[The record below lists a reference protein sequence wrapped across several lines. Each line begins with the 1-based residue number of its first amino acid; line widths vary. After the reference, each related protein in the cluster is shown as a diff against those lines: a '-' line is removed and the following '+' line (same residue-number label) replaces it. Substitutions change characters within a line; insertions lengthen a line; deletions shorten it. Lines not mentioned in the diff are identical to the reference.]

1 MPTKVLV
8 ADAAKSPSESEVM
21 QALVVTVFYLFFS
34 SLQIA
39 IIRNI
44 YVVIMDKDE
53 NNNWWYYCGLFRIET
68 AWHGRRPRL
77 FSLIVN
83 RSKPEIE
90 TYERCKRMLI

>member
-1 MPTKVLV
+1 MGPTSSSRKIFLVSEMPTKVLV

-53 NNNWWYYCGLFRIET
+53 NNN
-68 AWHGRRPRL
+68 
-77 FSLIVN
+77 
-83 RSKPEIE
+83 
-90 TYERCKRMLI
+90 